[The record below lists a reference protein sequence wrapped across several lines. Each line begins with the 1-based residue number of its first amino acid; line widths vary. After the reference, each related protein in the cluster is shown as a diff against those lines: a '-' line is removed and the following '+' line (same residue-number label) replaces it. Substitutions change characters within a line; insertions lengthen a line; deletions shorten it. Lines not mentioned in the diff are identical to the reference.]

1 MPQTWGASLQNLMQ
15 VLRLD
20 AGTKGTAKALE
31 EIQLLEERGAALAA
45 EADEAE
51 ALHSSAG
58 DPMTRSLHT
67 PPPPRHIF
75 MSHGRL
81 HQTCDSERVL
91 QYVNVACAQP
101 LHGYLGPFGK
111 TACHAAAGMRRLWAC

>member
-1 MPQTWGASLQNLMQ
+1 MPQTWGVSLPNLMQ
-15 VLRLD
+15 ILRLD

-31 EIQLLEERGAALAA
+31 EIQMLEERGAALAA

-58 DPMTRSLHT
+58 DPMTRSSPT
-67 PPPPRHIF
+67 PPPPWHTF

-81 HQTCDSERVL
+81 HQTCGSTRVL
-91 QYVNVACAQP
+91 QWALP
-101 LHGYLGPFGK
+101 LHVNSLSF
-111 TACHAAAGMRRLWAC
+111 AEERAMLLQA